1 MCSEFVAFLPTGVN
15 GEVHCYLGLRRI
27 SHQIRDDEK
36 IWVSRGVSARG
47 GLCEHVCEFAF
58 AGFDWNQRGG
68 GDGGGKSSARERV

>member
-1 MCSEFVAFLPTGVN
+1 M
-15 GEVHCYLGLRRI
+15 
-27 SHQIRDDEK
+27 SHEQNCGSWLEALSVLSQILADEK

-68 GDGGGKSSARERV
+68 GDGGGEGSSSERV